1 MATETLPIARPRSAV
16 AAKLRRMA
24 GVQARLD
31 ALSAEL
37 EQKLDVAR
45 RRYADRIGTLDQR
58 LRDLTCELEAICRA
72 QRDAVFADGRKSYR
86 TPHGEVA
93 FRKAEPAVRVRD
105 GLTDTEVCRLLRRS
119 RLARLVRTKES
130 PDRPAIRKALAEADV
145 TADRLERCGLDL
157 AEQAEHF
164 RCRISHPGLP
174 SGRVV
179 GGRAR

>member
-1 MATETLPIARPRSAV
+1 MATATLPIARPRSAV
-16 AAKLRRMA
+16 AAKLRHMA

-31 ALSAEL
+31 VLSAEL

-45 RRYADRIGTLDQR
+45 RRYAGRIGTLQQR
-58 LRDLTCELEAICRA
+58 LRELTCELEAICRA

-105 GLTDTEVCRLLRRS
+105 GLTDSEVCRLLRRS
-119 RLARLVRTKES
+119 RLARLVRTKQS
-130 PDRPAIRKALAEADV
+130 PDRAAIRKALAEADV
-145 TADRLERCGLDL
+145 TADRLERCGLEL
-157 AEQAEHF
+157 TEQAEHF
-164 RCRISHPGLP
+164 RCRISRPGLP
-174 SGRVV
+174 AGRAV